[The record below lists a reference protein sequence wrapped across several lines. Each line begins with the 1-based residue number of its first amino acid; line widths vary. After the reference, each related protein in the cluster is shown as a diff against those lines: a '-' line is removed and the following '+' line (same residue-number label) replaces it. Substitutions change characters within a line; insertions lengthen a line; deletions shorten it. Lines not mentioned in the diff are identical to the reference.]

1 MAVSAD
7 KAAID
12 FECVLQPPSS
22 SPSVIGTTRKHFRV
36 ASNPSAL
43 GGRGDELETDRPRP
57 FYARPLTLPRLT
69 ARANIAVQQVLLM
82 RLPTRG
88 PVRATFSRRHTS
100 SRLGC
105 VAKPTRGLA
114 V

>member
-36 ASNPSAL
+36 ASNRQLSEVE
-43 GGRGDELETDRPRP
+43 G
-57 FYARPLTLPRLT
+57 
-69 ARANIAVQQVLLM
+69 
-82 RLPTRG
+82 
-88 PVRATFSRRHTS
+88 TS
-100 SRLGC
+100 
-105 VAKPTRGLA
+105 
-114 V
+114 